1 MKQTFRPQEGGAS
14 ELSRLIARDAM
25 EIAAVACSVRLD
37 DLLARCRN
45 RANVSFARQIAMYL
59 CHVVGQMPM
68 GEISHA
74 FERDRTT
81 VSYACH
87 TIEDRRDSPIF
98 DRQLELLEAEM
109 RRRIAVIYARCDTPG
124 CFSPQRRRLARRG
137 RARRRRQEGAPEA
150 AIVFPLR
157 SR

>member
-1 MKQTFRPQEGGAS
+1 MKQNSRLQEEDAT

-25 EIAAVACSVRLD
+25 EVAAVACCVRLD
-37 DLLARCRN
+37 DLVVRHRN
-45 RANVSFARQIAMYL
+45 RAKVAFARQIAMYL

-68 GEISHA
+68 GEISQA
-74 FERDRTT
+74 FDRDRTT

-87 TIEDRRDSPIF
+87 IIEDRRDSPIF

-109 RRRIAVIYARCDTPG
+109 RRRIAIIYARCDTPG

-137 RARRRRQEGAPEA
+137 RARRRRLEAEA
-150 AIVFPLR
+150 AIVFPTR